1 MLQIP
6 LQSIVISYLSS
17 YIIVINISNV
27 ILFTIFADSQLEI
40 NNDTINGQS
49 QILSN
54 SSSFYKIVTGYNNEV
69 IL

>member
-6 LQSIVISYLSS
+6 LQSIVISYLST

-49 QILSN
+49 QILST
-54 SSSFYKIVTGYNNEV
+54 SSSFYKIVTGYNHEV